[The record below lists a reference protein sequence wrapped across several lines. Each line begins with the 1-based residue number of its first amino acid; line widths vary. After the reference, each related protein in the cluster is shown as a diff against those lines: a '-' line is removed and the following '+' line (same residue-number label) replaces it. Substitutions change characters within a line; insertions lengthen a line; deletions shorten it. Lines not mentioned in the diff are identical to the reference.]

1 MPTFTSSPEDRA
13 FEQLMKRVPNFE
25 PDPPEAAVIQ
35 WYLDRRKQKGRRK
48 RHDLPRK
55 SPSGNL

>member
-25 PDPPEAAVIQ
+25 PDPPETVIVQ
-35 WYLDRRKQKGRRK
+35 WYLDRKQKGRNK

-55 SPSGNL
+55 IPSGNL